1 MYAKQYARQYERKH
15 DMSQLTD
22 QQIEEIVEKV
32 TERVIEKV
40 YTNIGKSVVT
50 KFFWIVGVGAVGL
63 VTFLAG
69 LGHIKIG
76 S

>member
-1 MYAKQYARQYERKH
+1 MIT
-15 DMSQLTD
+15 MTQLTD

-63 VTFLAG
+63 VTMLASM
-69 LGHIKIG
+69 GHIKIG
-76 S
+76 N

>member
-1 MYAKQYARQYERKH
+1 MIVMAN
-15 DMSQLTD
+15 LTEKE
-22 QQIEEIVEKV
+22 IEEIVEKV

-69 LGHIKIG
+69 MWQTSSGFLMAQRV
-76 S
+76 SAVL